1 MTKIPSIEKTED
13 FIYRLEI
20 KRGTPLHD
28 PSVPNLLAFDQFIGS
43 AGAFH
48 SMDVTILR
56 DGQRAND
63 IEFHSFE
70 HARQCEMTYTKFIF
84 HDNAN
89 CVIEHDYLLTV
100 ILRYLTSR

>member
-20 KRGTPLHD
+20 KRGTPLHEPD
-28 PSVPNLLAFDQFIGS
+28 MPHLVTFDQFIGPVDT
-43 AGAFH
+43 FH
-48 SMDVTILR
+48 SMDVTTLR
-56 DGQRAND
+56 DGQRVTD
-63 IEFHSFE
+63 IEFRSFE
-70 HARQCEMTYTKFIF
+70 HVRQGNMTYINFIF

-100 ILRYLTSR
+100 ILWYLI